1 MQPVYRTADA
11 KVADAPASAEPPDPV
26 DDGLALHAAASRAA
40 PAVPMMAAVT
50 RANRGQ
56 GSRGRGQRPGQVL
69 IVCLLAA

>member
-11 KVADAPASAEPPDPV
+11 KIEDAPGSAEPPDPV
-26 DDGLALHAAASRAA
+26 DDGLALHAAASKAA

-50 RANRGQ
+50 RADRSQ
-56 GSRGRGQRPGQVL
+56 GGRGRGPRPGQVL